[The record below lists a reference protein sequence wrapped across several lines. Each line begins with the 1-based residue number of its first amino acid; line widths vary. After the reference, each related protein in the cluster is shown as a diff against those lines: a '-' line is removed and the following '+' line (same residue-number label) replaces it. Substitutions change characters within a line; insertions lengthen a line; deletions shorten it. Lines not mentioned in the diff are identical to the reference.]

1 MRRRSL
7 LSILPV
13 LASLAACVPN
23 EPFQALPLVPAGG
36 EPIRLA
42 VVSVETVDRRG
53 EVTSGDFFTRRRDDR
68 LAEAALELMRTR
80 LQAQGLS
87 GLARAELT
95 TARIVE
101 KPLETKG
108 GLFDTAPLSELEAT
122 VAVRIAILDGAA
134 IETASASAEVV
145 RAKAIPRGAGA
156 IERDQVA
163 RSLTQAALADL
174 DAALAQSAR
183 ANLGAHLLF

>member
-1 MRRRSL
+1 MRRRGL
-7 LSILPV
+7 LSILPI
-13 LASLAACVPN
+13 LATFTACVPN

-36 EPIRLA
+36 DPIRLA
-42 VVSVETVDRRG
+42 VVSVEAIDRRG
-53 EVTSGDFFTRRRDDR
+53 EVSGGDFITRRRDDR
-68 LAEAALELMRTR
+68 LAAAALDLLRTR

-87 GLARAELT
+87 GLARAELE

-108 GLFDTAPLSELEAT
+108 GLFDRAPQSELEAT
-122 VAVRIAILDGAA
+122 LAVRVVILDGAA
-134 IETASASAEVV
+134 VETASASAEVV
-145 RAKAIPRGAGA
+145 RAKAVPRGAGA

-163 RSLTQAALADL
+163 QSLMQAALADL

>member
-1 MRRRSL
+1 MRRRGL
-7 LSILPV
+7 LSILPI
-13 LASLAACVPN
+13 LAMLTACVPN
-23 EPFQALPLVPAGG
+23 EPFEARPLVPAGG

-53 EVTSGDFFTRRRDDR
+53 EVTGGDFFTRRRDDR
-68 LAEAALELMRTR
+68 LAQAAIELLRTR
-80 LQAQGLS
+80 LQAQGLT
-87 GLARAELT
+87 GLARAELGA
-95 TARIVE
+95 ARIVE

-108 GLFDTAPLSELEAT
+108 GLFDRAPQSELEAT
-122 VAVRIAILDGAA
+122 VAVRIVILDGSA

-145 RAKAIPRGAGA
+145 RARAVPRGAGA

-163 RSLTQAALADL
+163 QSLMQAALADL
-174 DAALAQSAR
+174 DAALAQSVR

>member
-1 MRRRSL
+1 MRRRGL
-7 LSILPV
+7 LSILPI
-13 LASLAACVPN
+13 LATIPACVPN

-42 VVSVETVDRRG
+42 VVSVETVDQRG
-53 EVTSGDFFTRRRDDR
+53 EVGERDFFTRRRDDR
-68 LAEAALELMRTR
+68 LAEAALELLRTR

-87 GLARAELT
+87 GLARAELES
-95 TARIVE
+95 ARIAE

-108 GLFDTAPLSELEAT
+108 GLFDWAPQSELEAT
-122 VAVRIAILDGAA
+122 VAVRVVILDGSAV
-134 IETASASAEVV
+134 ETASASAEVV
-145 RAKAIPRGAGA
+145 RARAVPRGAGA

-163 RSLTQAALADL
+163 QSLMQAALADL